1 MFGAAGQKHA
11 YSGATISH
19 DSDSRDVETKIGF
32 ITKIIIPKS
41 GLVQYFDISIFFNR
55 LNVKYENH
63 LTYDSQEIL
72 FLKIFPTVRRG
83 GRAICFVLRNIK
95 PIKFFNNSSQYF
107 HAFES
112 LVFFLANHYWDKR
125 P

>member
-1 MFGAAGQKHA
+1 MQSWA
-11 YSGATISH
+11 IN
-19 DSDSRDVETKIGF
+19 
-32 ITKIIIPKS
+32 
-41 GLVQYFDISIFFNR
+41 YFDISIFFNR

-63 LTYDSQEIL
+63 LTYSQDIFKIL
-72 FLKIFPTVRRG
+72 PTVRRT
-83 GRAICFVLRNIK
+83 GRAICLVLRNIK
-95 PIKFFNNSSQYF
+95 PIKFCINSSQYF